1 MTCYICASNTCLG
14 ECEPPIAYIENLE
27 REVAELKER
36 LHELAADWQVKHYEI
51 EELKVNNKLIAEL
64 ESDYNRILS
73 DFLELQA
80 HINLLREAF
89 EEIDMQ
95 LKNGFVRCKTCG
107 DQENTKDF
115 DCRIWI
121 ADALASTP
129 AQSLQ
134 VHDNEV
140 IERCAKVVE
149 SFKEAD
155 PYTGEVFTSDVND
168 ILNECIEAIKEL
180 KGEL

>member
-1 MTCYICASNTCLG
+1 MTCHICAGNTCLG

-27 REVAELKER
+27 REVAELKAENQGQYEY
-36 LHELAADWQVKHYEI
+36 LHKLQVRD
-51 EELKVNNKLIAEL
+51 NQ
-64 ESDYNRILS
+64 NRVY
-73 DFLELQA
+73 
-80 HINLLREAF
+80 INVLREALEF
-89 EEIDMQ
+89 YANLFSLSHLSHKAKQ
-95 LKNGFVRCKTCG
+95 
-107 DQENTKDF
+107 
-115 DCRIWI
+115 
-121 ADALASTP
+121 ALSSTP
-129 AQSLQ
+129 AQSLIE
-134 VHDNEV
+134 HDNEV